1 MPKTDTSRRHR
12 KIRLPAETYRRAGT
26 TWLVTISAF
35 DRDSRPF
42 VPDAFAREVVAVLRT
57 AHGLRACRLLAYC
70 LMPDHLHF
78 VTTVEDGGDL
88 LKLVDGFKSYSTKVR
103 RDAGGVGP
111 LWQVSFHDRGLRTP
125 EDVEVALRYVWDN
138 PARVG
143 LLAADEPYA
152 HRGGEL
158 FDAP

>member
-1 MPKTDTSRRHR
+1 MVETDNPRHHR
-12 KIRLPAETYRRAGT
+12 KIRLPAGIYRRPGT
-26 TWLVTISAF
+26 TWLVTITAH
-35 DRDSRPF
+35 DRAARPF
-42 VPDAFAREVVAVLRT
+42 ASEPFASEVASVLVS
-57 AHGLRACRLLAYC
+57 AHGLRSCRLLAYC

-78 VTTVEDGGDL
+78 VTTVGDGGDL
-88 LKLVDGFKSYSTKVR
+88 VKLVDGFKSYSTKVR

-143 LLAADEPYA
+143 LIAADEPYA